1 MSPVRGLPG
10 LFPPRPP
17 TEPIQRLRPAPPQS
31 KKSAR
36 SADTRPDSP
45 LAIRQR
51 HLMWE
56 KCIRSIG
63 ILFYLPAILLIHR
76 AAMILSGRAPE
87 TPTPVG
93 LFLAAF
99 GVIFVIAGYGF
110 RRLDPAFRYRGGVLA
125 GLSLILF
132 AVPGFGLFHVIGPAG
147 IAICAY
153 VLFLIFGPPGRVVYS
168 ADYQKAIAATPH
180 IKASPPV
187 IVWVAFAA
195 LLLFSAMTMAGLR
208 GGA

>member
-1 MSPVRGLPG
+1 M
-10 LFPPRPP
+10 
-17 TEPIQRLRPAPPQS
+17 S

-36 SADTRPDSP
+36 SDDANPNSP

-51 HLMWE
+51 HLIWE

-76 AAMILSGRAPE
+76 AAMILTGHAPSA
-87 TPTPVG
+87 PKGVG

-99 GVIFVIAGYGF
+99 GIIFVIAGYGF

-132 AVPGFGLFHVIGPAG
+132 AVPKFGVFFPAG

-153 VLFLIFGPPGRVVYS
+153 VLFLIFGPPGRKIYS

-180 IKASPPV
+180 VQAKPPIV
-187 IVWVAFAA
+187 VWVAFAA

>member
-1 MSPVRGLPG
+1 M
-10 LFPPRPP
+10 
-17 TEPIQRLRPAPPQS
+17 S

-36 SADTRPDSP
+36 STDANPNSP

-51 HLMWE
+51 HLIWE

-63 ILFYLPAILLIHR
+63 VLFYLPAILLIHR
-76 AAMILSGRAPE
+76 AAMILTGHVPSAPKGA
-87 TPTPVG
+87 G
-93 LFLAAF
+93 LFLGAF
-99 GVIFVIAGYGF
+99 GIIFVLAGYGF

-132 AVPGFGLFHVIGPAG
+132 AVPKFGVFFPAG

-153 VLFLIFGPPGRVVYS
+153 VLFLIFGPPGRKIYS

-180 IKASPPV
+180 IQAKPPI
-187 IVWVAFAA
+187 IVWIAFAA

-208 GGA
+208 GSS